1 MEGYE
6 VFNGF
11 EEIKLITH
19 NVVITCI
26 ASPIN
31 ILLLEQT
38 VGRKIV
44 PYLKCQLK
52 CILRCLFPQCAYSVI
67 EHI

>member
-1 MEGYE
+1 MEGNE

-38 VGRKIV
+38 VGRKSSISQMSV
-44 PYLKCQLK
+44 EMYNFYDVYFLKVRNL
-52 CILRCLFPQCAYSVI
+52 
-67 EHI
+67 